1 MMVEGL
7 TDRQRVV
14 LNIITRLTEQDG
26 RPPTVREVA
35 KALSITVRG
44 AYDHI
49 QALAR
54 KGYIR
59 LRAGSARGIDVVKQ
73 LSGLALAPAQG
84 MSLPIL
90 GRIPAGDPLLSEEY
104 WIDNISIDRS
114 LVPDGTAFMLEVVGD
129 SMTGDHITSG
139 DLVLVRPNPKPE
151 DGSIVVAVIG
161 DEATVKRLGKIDGK
175 PALIPSNPAYS
186 PIILNEENGDV
197 RIVGEV
203 VGLIRRRFGR

>member
-7 TDRQRVV
+7 TERQRVV
-14 LNIITRLTEQDG
+14 LNLLVRLIERDG

-59 LRAGSARGIDVVKQ
+59 LRSGSARGVEVVKS
-73 LSGLALAPAQG
+73 LSGLMSAPAQV
-84 MSLPIL
+84 MPLPIL

-104 WIDNISIDRS
+104 WVDTISLDRS

-129 SMTGDHITSG
+129 SMIGDHITSG

-151 DGSIVVAVIG
+151 VGSIVVAVIG
-161 DEATVKRLGKIDGK
+161 DEATVKRLGRIDGK
-175 PALIPSNPAYS
+175 PALVPSNPAYS
-186 PIILNEENGDV
+186 PIVLDEEKGDV
-197 RIVGEV
+197 RLVGEG